1 MLLIAIAISGAVR
14 ARLTQKRRVMSR
26 SSGFSSGAALT
37 VRGSSAM
44 PQIGQEP
51 GPGRTI
57 SGCMGQVYSV
67 RADTDGISGS
77 SDIPQEGHA
86 PALLSRT
93 SGHIG
98 QTKETFPDCS
108 GSGLGDAS

>member
-1 MLLIAIAISGAVR
+1 MEIAISGAVR

-26 SSGFSSGAALT
+26 SSGFSWADAVT
-37 VRGSSAM
+37 ERGSRAI
-44 PQIGQEP
+44 PQIGHEP

-67 RADTDGISGS
+67 RVDDATGT
-77 SDIPQEGHA
+77 SDSKAIPQEGHA
-86 PALLSRT
+86 PGWFSRT

-98 QTKETFPDCS
+98 QT
-108 GSGLGDAS
+108 